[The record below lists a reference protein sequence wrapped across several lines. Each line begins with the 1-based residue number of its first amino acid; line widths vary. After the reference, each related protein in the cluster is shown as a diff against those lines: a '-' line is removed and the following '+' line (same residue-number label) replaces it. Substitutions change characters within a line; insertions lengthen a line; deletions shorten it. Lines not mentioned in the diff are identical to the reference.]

1 MAPPCPSK
9 DLDAPALSLD
19 NAGTKPEEPGLTA
32 RLFFYP
38 VGVHQFSEGAGG
50 LPWLGLLT
58 HQSLEQVSAD
68 SEGLHLS
75 VYLNACSEPK

>member
-1 MAPPCPSK
+1 MRVPNQKSR
-9 DLDAPALSLD
+9 ALQ
-19 NAGTKPEEPGLTA
+19 PGS
-32 RLFFYP
+32 FFYP
-38 VGVHQFSEGAGG
+38 VGVHQFSEGSGG